1 LHISPRGKL
10 GTVGVFC
17 SLPSNF
23 FKFLPGF
30 TKEFCNTR
38 ARCQEAPRQLFFI
51 TVLEMPKERFSLN
64 NLPNWMRGR
73 FDDTQRFLMLCICA
87 GVLCGLVGVS
97 FHLAITGIF
106 EALFNFYQG
115 LGIWALPAMV
125 LSPAL
130 AGLIVGLMIHYVSP
144 TASGSGIPQTKA
156 AYYQN
161 FGVIKT
167 SEAFWRFIIGT
178 ISVAFGNSLGR
189 EGPTVHICS
198 AVSSK
203 LGRVFGLGK
212 LRVQAMIPVG
222 MGAGISAAFNAP
234 IAAITFVFEEL
245 LDNFSSKALGG
256 ILIAVVVAA
265 VVERTLLG
273 EHAALQADT
282 TFFHTSWWMLICLV
296 MGPTAGLIGHLFTQ
310 SLLKL
315 RAHFKQ
321 WQTIPNWAKPAL
333 GGLSV
338 GLMGVTV
345 YHFSGGN
352 LGVFSI
358 GYTDLNA
365 ALNGNLT
372 WTVILLLL
380 VGKLVATTVCYAS
393 GSSGGIFAPVIFIG
407 SMIGGLF
414 GVVLVR
420 FGAEP
425 SVAAGAALLG
435 TGAFFAAVIRCP
447 LTSVIIIFEM
457 TANYSLILPLMIG
470 NFLAHLIS
478 AKLSPIPIYDALL
491 LQDGISLKKLPAYR
505 GEQDWRNLPVSTI
518 MTHDSRT
525 VSGTLDAQRNLAR
538 IEDGGHQHHAY
549 PVVTDLNSQVLL
561 GMITHHELEEMT
573 AANDVQTISQWIDG
587 HKIIEIYPDTSI
599 RDAANTLV
607 IKDVLQAPIVSR
619 NDPTKLLGIVTLH
632 DIARQQNAIEETI
645 DR

>member
-1 LHISPRGKL
+1 
-10 GTVGVFC
+10 
-17 SLPSNF
+17 
-23 FKFLPGF
+23 
-30 TKEFCNTR
+30 
-38 ARCQEAPRQLFFI
+38 
-51 TVLEMPKERFSLN
+51 MPKERFSLN

-87 GVLCGLVGVS
+87 GVLCGLIGVS

-106 EALFNFYQG
+106 EALFQFYQG

-130 AGLIVGLMIHYVSP
+130 AGLIVGLMICYVSP
-144 TASGSGIPQTKA
+144 TASGSGIPQTKK

-178 ISVAFGNSLGR
+178 LSVAFGNSLGR

-222 MGAGISAAFNAP
+222 MGAGISAAYNAP

-282 TFFHTSWWMLICLV
+282 TAFTTSWWMLICLV
-296 MGPTAGLIGHLFTQ
+296 MGPVAGLLGHLFTEM
-310 SLLKL
+310 LLRL

-338 GLMGVTV
+338 GLMGVSV
-345 YHFSGGN
+345 LHLSGGH

-365 ALNGNLT
+365 ALHGNLT
-372 WTVILLLL
+372 WTVLLLLL
-380 VGKLVATTVCYAS
+380 VGKIVATTVCYAS

-407 SMIGGLF
+407 SMLGGLF
-414 GVVLVR
+414 GVALVQF
-420 FGAEP
+420 FGSDP

-447 LTSVIIIFEM
+447 LTSVIIIFEV
-457 TANYSLILPLMIG
+457 TANYTLILPLMVG
-470 NFLAHLIS
+470 NFLAHIIS
-478 AKLSPIPIYDALL
+478 AKLRPVPIYDALL

-525 VSGTLDAQRNLAR
+525 VIGTLDAKANLEHITA
-538 IEDGGHQHHAY
+538 GGHKHHGY
-549 PVVTDLNSQVLL
+549 PVVAEFNSQELL
-561 GMITHHELEEMT
+561 GVITHHELQNMA
-573 AANDVQTISQWIDG
+573 AANDEQLISQWIEG
-587 HKIIEIYPDTSI
+587 HKVIEIYPDSSI

-632 DIARQQNAIEETI
+632 DIARQQNAIEETF

>member
-1 LHISPRGKL
+1 
-10 GTVGVFC
+10 
-17 SLPSNF
+17 
-23 FKFLPGF
+23 
-30 TKEFCNTR
+30 
-38 ARCQEAPRQLFFI
+38 
-51 TVLEMPKERFSLN
+51 MPNERFSLN
-64 NLPNWMRGR
+64 NLPNWIRGR
-73 FDDTQRFLMLCICA
+73 FNDSQRFLLLCICA

-106 EALFNFYQG
+106 EALFKFYQSLG
-115 LGIWALPAMV
+115 LWAYPAMA

-144 TASGSGIPQTKA
+144 TASGSGIPQTKS

-203 LGRVFGLGK
+203 LGRLFGLGK

-282 TFFHTSWWMLICLV
+282 TYFTTSWWMLICLV
-296 MGPTAGLIGHLFTQ
+296 MGPTAALLGHLFTGM
-310 SLLKL
+310 LLSL

-321 WQTIPNWAKPAL
+321 WQTIPNWTKPAL

-338 GLMGVTV
+338 GLMGITV
-345 YHFSGGN
+345 LHLSGEN
-352 LGVFSI
+352 LGIFSI
-358 GYTDLNA
+358 GYSDLNA

-372 WTVILLLL
+372 WYVLLLLL
-380 VGKLVATTVCYAS
+380 VGKIAATTVCYAS

-407 SMIGGLF
+407 SMLGGLF
-414 GVVLVR
+414 GVSLVQF
-420 FGAEP
+420 FGCAQ

-447 LTSVIIIFEM
+447 MTSVIIIFEM
-457 TANYSLILPLMIG
+457 TANYSLILPLMVG

-478 AKLSPIPIYDALL
+478 AKLRPIPIYDALL

-505 GEQDWRNLPVSTI
+505 GEKDWRNLPVSTI
-518 MTHDSRT
+518 MTHDLRT
-525 VSGTLDAQRNLAR
+525 VIGGLNAEENLLR
-538 IEDGGHQHHAY
+538 IKANGHKHHGY
-549 PVVTDLNSQVLL
+549 PVVLELNSQELL
-561 GMITHHELEEMT
+561 GVITHHELEEMV
-573 AANDVQTISQWIDG
+573 AANDEQVISQWIESQ
-587 HKIIEIYPDTSI
+587 KIIEIYPDSSI

-619 NDPTKLLGIVTLH
+619 KDPTKLLGIVTLH
-632 DIARQQNAIEETI
+632 DIARQQNAIEETLE
-645 DR
+645 R